1 MKAQRV
7 CPHKH
12 EAKQR
17 AWVHLGAKHGRCGG
31 DGKGKFSPDYLGFL
45 HRSWETKASSGSE
58 DREGVLKEEKGEG
71 MILSSQRAV
80 KSIGKHNAGL

>member
-1 MKAQRV
+1 M
-7 CPHKH
+7 
-12 EAKQR
+12 
-17 AWVHLGAKHGRCGG
+17 HLVAKHGRCGG

-80 KSIGKHNAGL
+80 KSIGKHNAEL